1 MALPASPSIVVLEN
15 DQSIYVPNTQS
26 SIVGIIGFAD
36 KGPDN
41 KATLITSQNQ
51 LLTVF
56 GKPKSEIPGQGL
68 EGALE
73 ILEATNQLYFVRA
86 VNTSAAAASANIDIG
101 FCPAVIVPSS
111 LPSVIGS
118 SIYYSVT
125 DNAGVAQ
132 VTGTVLLTSSTNATT
147 NEEIFLE
154 KFDPEVVSDQPIIAT
169 KDTAGNL
176 YLVGRY
182 AGALSKLQ
190 VSSNAATIVFSGVGA
205 SGQALAS
212 AQNITV
218 SGGTASKSGSNGLY
232 AKASAKYYGTGYSL
246 ATLRDGSI
254 QGVSVEVENKSI
266 RDNFVVNSEGAE
278 RERFLVELSPSS
290 AGSIEFLLTTVDL
303 NNKSDYV
310 NVEIESNQANFTM
323 QDNFADQISTSKA
336 FTFGGASVTSTPRF
350 LKLIEGTYGLAGG
363 NSGYSTTEEGTDA
376 DFTGL
381 IGTGALKSGMYA
393 LDDDALNI
401 SVACIPGIS
410 DDSVQNALITL
421 AETSKNFVAVVS
433 PPYGLNSVQEA
444 VDWMNGRKTR
454 TAPINNSYAAVYWPW
469 VQVFNYFAGADEW
482 YDPAIF
488 AVRQYVFTDSVAEP
502 WFAPAG
508 FRRGRLTKPTDVEIL
523 LNQGDKDTLYVNN
536 VNPIT
541 KDQTG
546 GIAVFGQ
553 KTAQRLPTALDRVN
567 VRRLMIF
574 VRKTLL
580 ELGKPFQFEPN
591 DALTWES
598 VETTIQ
604 PFLEDLKNRRAIVDG
619 AVKCDS
625 STNTPLRVDRNELW
639 CSVTIKPT
647 KVAETIVFEV
657 NLTNQSA
664 TVNG

>member
-1 MALPASPSIVVLEN
+1 MALPTSPSVVVLEN

-36 KGPDN
+36 KGPND

-51 LLTVF
+51 LLNVF
-56 GKPKSEIPGQGL
+56 GRPKSEIPGQGL

-86 VNTSAAAASANIDIG
+86 VNSNAAYASVSASLG
-101 FCPAVIVPSS
+101 FCPAVVVPPS
-111 LPSVIGS
+111 LPSIIGS
-118 SIYYSVT
+118 SLYYAVT

-132 VTGTVLLTSSTNATT
+132 VTGTILLTSSVNATT

-176 YLVGRY
+176 FLVGRY
-182 AGALSKLQ
+182 AGNSARLQ

-205 SGQALAS
+205 SGQFLTS
-212 AQNITV
+212 AQNVIA
-218 SGGTASKSGSNGLY
+218 SGGTATKTGSAGLC
-232 AKASAKYYGTGYSL
+232 AKVTAKYYGTGYSL

-254 QGVSVEVENKSI
+254 QGVSVEIENKSI
-266 RDNFVVNSEGAE
+266 RDNFVINVEGAE

-290 AGSIEFLLTTVDL
+290 SASVEFILTTDEI
-303 NNKSDYV
+303 NNQSDYV
-310 NVEIESNQANFTM
+310 NVEILSNGLNYAVE
-323 QDNFADQISTSKA
+323 DDFADTLPSAKA
-336 FTFGGASVTSTPRF
+336 FTYQGASVTSTPRF
-350 LKLIEGTYGLAGG
+350 LKFVEATEGLTGG
-363 NSGYSTTEEGTDA
+363 NSGYSTTETGTNA

-381 IGTGALKSGMYA
+381 IGTPANKSGMYA

-401 SVACIPGIS
+401 SVAAIPGIS
-410 DDSVQNALITL
+410 DDSVQNALINL

-482 YDPAIF
+482 YDPSIF

-508 FRRGRLTKPTDVEIL
+508 YRRGRLTKPTDTEIL
-523 LNQGDKDTLYVNN
+523 LNQGDKDSLYVNN
-536 VNPIT
+536 INPVV
-541 KDQTG
+541 KDETG

-574 VRKTLL
+574 IRKTLL
-580 ELGKPFQFEPN
+580 QLGRPFQFEPN
-591 DALTWES
+591 DALTWEN
-598 VETTIQ
+598 VEAAIQ
-604 PFLEDLKNRRAIVDG
+604 PFIEDLKNRRAIVEG
-619 AVKCDS
+619 AVQCDA
-625 STNTPLRVDRNELW
+625 STNTPIRVDRNELW

-647 KVAETIVFEV
+647 KVAESIVFEV

>member
-15 DQSIYVPNTQS
+15 DQSIYVPNAQS

-51 LLTVF
+51 LLNVF
-56 GKPKSEIPGQGL
+56 GRPKSEIPGQGL

-86 VNTSAAAASANIDIG
+86 VNTSAAYAIASATLG
-101 FCPAVIVPSS
+101 FCPAVVVPPG

-118 SIYYSVT
+118 SIYYSIT
-125 DNAGVAQ
+125 DNDGVAQ
-132 VTGTVLLTSSTNATT
+132 VTGTVLLTSSNNATT

-154 KFDPEVVSDQPIIAT
+154 KFDPEVVSDQPLIAI
-169 KDTAGNL
+169 KDSSGNLFLVGRNAGNL
-176 YLVGRY
+176 AR
-182 AGALSKLQ
+182 LQ
-190 VSSNAATIVFSGVGA
+190 VSSNNASIVFSGVGA
-205 SGQALAS
+205 SGQFLAS
-212 AQNITV
+212 AQNV
-218 SGGTASKSGSNGLY
+218 VASGGTAIKTGAAGLY
-232 AKASAKYYGTGYSL
+232 AKISAKYSGTGYSL

-254 QGVSVEVENKSI
+254 QGVSVEIENKSI
-266 RDNFVVNSEGAE
+266 RDNFVINVEGAE

-290 AGSIEFLLTTVDL
+290 SASVEFLLTTDEI

-310 NVEIESNQANFTM
+310 NVEILSDAANYAVE
-323 QDNFADQISTSKA
+323 DDFADPLPSTKA
-336 FTFGGASVTSTPRF
+336 FTFQGATVTSTPRF
-350 LKLIEGTYGLAGG
+350 LKFVAETNGLIGG
-363 NSGYSTTEEGTDA
+363 NSGYSTTEAGTNA

-381 IGTGALKSGMYA
+381 IGTAALKSGMYA

-421 AETSKNFVAVVS
+421 AETSKNFVAVVA

-454 TAPINNSYAAVYWPW
+454 TSPINNSYAAVYWPW

-508 FRRGRLTKPTDVEIL
+508 FRRGRLTKPTDVELL
-523 LNQGDKDTLYVNN
+523 LNQGDKDALYINN
-536 VNPIT
+536 INPIT

-574 VRKTLL
+574 IRKTLL

-598 VETTIQ
+598 VESSIQ
-604 PFLEDLKNRRAIVDG
+604 PFIDDLKNRRAIVDG
-619 AVKCDS
+619 AVQCDS
-625 STNTPLRVDRNELW
+625 STNTPIRVDRNELW

>member
-51 LLTVF
+51 LLNVF

-86 VNTSAAAASANIDIG
+86 VNASAEYATASATLG
-101 FCPAVIVPSS
+101 FCPAVLVSGIAAS
-111 LPSVIGS
+111 LINS
-118 SIYYSVT
+118 SIFYSLKDSTGAVQ
-125 DNAGVAQ
+125 A
-132 VTGTVLLTSSTNATT
+132 TGTVLLTSSVNATS
-147 NEEIFLE
+147 NSDILLE
-154 KFDPEVVSDQPIIAT
+154 KFDPEVVSDQKVIAINT
-169 KDTAGNL
+169 TSGVF
-176 YLVGRY
+176 LVSKY
-182 AGALSKLQ
+182 AGELATLQ
-190 VSSNAATIVFSGVGA
+190 VSGNFGGALAAVNA
-205 SGQALAS
+205 SGDVTSFTNNVTA
-212 AQNITV
+212 
-218 SGGTASKSGSNGLY
+218 SGGTFTKTGANGLY
-232 AKASAKYYGTGYSL
+232 AKVSSKYYGTAYSL
-246 ATLRDGSI
+246 ETLRDGSI
-254 QGVSVEVENKSI
+254 QGVSIEIDNKSV
-266 RDNFVVNSEGAE
+266 RDDLSINSEGSQ
-278 RERFLVELSPSS
+278 RERFLVQLSPSS
-290 AGSIEFLLTTVDL
+290 AASVEFILNTVDL
-303 NNKSDYV
+303 NNQSDYV
-310 NVEIESNQANFTM
+310 NVEIQSNGSEFTIP
-323 QDNFADQISTSKA
+323 DEFSDKLAVSKA
-336 FTFGGASVTSTPRF
+336 SAFAGTSVTSTPRF
-350 LKLIEGTYGLAGG
+350 VKFVEQNVGLTGG
-363 NSGYSTTEEGTDA
+363 NSGYSTTETGTNA

-381 IGTGALKSGMYA
+381 IGTPSLKSGMYA

-410 DDSVQNALITL
+410 DDTVQNALITL

-433 PPYGLNSVQEA
+433 PPYAVGTVQDA

-454 TAPINNSYAAVYWPW
+454 TSPINSSYAAAYWPW
-469 VQVFNYFAGADEW
+469 VQVFNFFAGADEW

-508 FRRGRLTKPTDVEIL
+508 FRRGRLTKPTDVELL
-523 LNQGDKDTLYVNN
+523 LNQGDKDTLYLNN
-536 VNPIT
+536 INPVT

-546 GIAVFGQ
+546 GIAIYGQ
-553 KTAQRLPTALDRVN
+553 KTTQRLTTALDRVN

-591 DALTWES
+591 DELTWEN
-598 VETTIQ
+598 VESSIQ
-604 PFLEDLKNRRAIVDG
+604 PFIDDLKNRRAIVEG

-625 STNTPLRVDRNELW
+625 STNTPTRVDRNELW

-647 KVAETIVFEV
+647 KVSESIVFEV

>member
-36 KGPDN
+36 KGPND

-51 LLTVF
+51 LLNIF
-56 GKPKSEIPGQGL
+56 GRPNSDIPGQAL

-86 VNTSAAAASANIDIG
+86 VGASKAYASALGTLG
-101 FCPAVIVPSS
+101 FCPAVLVSS
-111 LPSVIGS
+111 MTTSIIGS
-118 SIYYSVT
+118 SLYYSIT
-125 DNAGVAQ
+125 DNAGDVQA
-132 VTGTVLLTSSTNATT
+132 TGTVLLTSSINATT
-147 NEEIFLE
+147 NDEILLE
-154 KFDPEVVSDQPIIAT
+154 KFDPEVISDQKLIAI
-169 KDTAGNL
+169 KDSTSGIF
-176 YLVGRY
+176 LVSRY
-182 AGALSKLQ
+182 AGTNTRLQ
-190 VSSNAATIVFSGVGA
+190 VSANFGSFLAPINSGGDNGSFA
-205 SGQALAS
+205 SD
-212 AQNITV
+212 ITA
-218 SGGTASKSGSNGLY
+218 SGGTFTKAGAAGLY
-232 AKASAKYYGTGYSL
+232 ANILAKYYGTGYTL
-246 ATLRDGSI
+246 ETLRDGSI
-254 QGVSVEVENKSI
+254 QGVSVEVLNKSI
-266 RDNFVVNSEGAE
+266 RDEVNVNSEGAQ
-278 RERFLVELSPSS
+278 RERFSVELSPSS
-290 AGSIEFLLTTVDL
+290 ANSIEYIFNVDDL
-303 NNKSDYV
+303 NNQSDYI
-310 NVEIESNQANFTM
+310 NVEIESNGSNFTIP
-323 QDNFADQISTSKA
+323 DDFVSKLGTSKA
-336 FTFGGASVTSTPRF
+336 STYAGASVTSTPRF
-350 LKLIEGTYGLAGG
+350 VKLVEETVGLAGG
-363 NSGYSTTEEGTDA
+363 NSGYSTTETGTNA

-381 IGTGALKSGMYA
+381 IGTAAAKSGMYA

-410 DDSVQNALITL
+410 DDSVQNALINL

-433 PPYGLNSVQEA
+433 PPFGISTVQEA

-454 TAPINNSYAAVYWPW
+454 TSPINSSYAAVYWPW

-508 FRRGRLTKPTDVEIL
+508 FRRGRLTKPTDVWLL
-523 LNQGDKDTLYVNN
+523 LNQGDKDALYLNN
-536 VNPIT
+536 INPVT

-546 GIAVFGQ
+546 GIAIFGQ
-553 KTAQRLPTALDRVN
+553 KTAQRLATALDRVN

-591 DALTWES
+591 DSLTWEN
-598 VETTIQ
+598 VESAIS
-604 PFLEDLKNRRAIVDG
+604 PFIDDLKNRRAIVEG

-625 STNTPLRVDRNELW
+625 TTNTPSRVDRNELW

-647 KVAETIVFEV
+647 KVSESIVFEV

>member
-51 LLTVF
+51 LLNIF

-86 VNTSAAAASANIDIG
+86 VNTSAAYATASATLG
-101 FCPAVIVPSS
+101 FCPSVLVSGIAGS
-111 LPSVIGS
+111 LINS
-118 SIYYSVT
+118 SIYYSLKDSTGAVQ
-125 DNAGVAQ
+125 A
-132 VTGTVLLTSSTNATT
+132 TGTVLLTSSVNATS
-147 NEEIFLE
+147 NSDILLE
-154 KFDPEVVSDQPIIAT
+154 KFDPEVASDQKVIAIN
-169 KDTAGNL
+169 TASGVF
-176 YLVGRY
+176 LVSRY
-182 AGALSKLQ
+182 AGALATLQ
-190 VSSNAATIVFSGVGA
+190 VSGNFGAALGAVNA
-205 SGQALAS
+205 SGDVAS
-212 AQNITV
+212 FAANVTA
-218 SGGTASKSGSNGLY
+218 SGGTFTKTGADGLY
-232 AKASAKYYGTGYSL
+232 AKISSKYYGTAYSL
-246 ATLRDGSI
+246 ETLRDGSI
-254 QGVSVEVENKSI
+254 QGVSVEIDNKSI
-266 RDNFVVNSEGAE
+266 RDDLSINSEGSQ
-278 RERFLVELSPSS
+278 RERFLVQLSPSS
-290 AGSIEFLLTTVDL
+290 AGSVEFILNTVDL
-303 NNKSDYV
+303 NNQSDYI
-310 NVEIESNQANFTM
+310 NVQLQSNGVAFDI
-323 QDNFADQISTSKA
+323 QDEFSDKLVASKA
-336 FTFGGASVTSTPRF
+336 STHGTTSVTSTPRF
-350 LKLIEGTYGLAGG
+350 VKFVEQTAGLAGG
-363 NSGYSTTEEGTDA
+363 DSGYSTTETGTNA

-381 IGTGALKSGMYA
+381 IGTPSLKSGMYA

-401 SVACIPGIS
+401 SVACIPGIT
-410 DDSVQNALITL
+410 DDTVQNALITL

-433 PPYGLNSVQEA
+433 PPYAIGTVQDA

-454 TAPINNSYAAVYWPW
+454 TAPINSSYAAAYWPW

-508 FRRGRLTKPTDVEIL
+508 FRRGRLTKPTDVELL
-523 LNQGDKDTLYVNN
+523 LNQGDKDTLYLNN
-536 VNPIT
+536 INPVT

-546 GIAVFGQ
+546 GIAIYGQ
-553 KTAQRLPTALDRVN
+553 KTTQRLTTALDRVN

-591 DALTWES
+591 DELTWEN
-598 VETTIQ
+598 VESSIQ
-604 PFLEDLKNRRAIVDG
+604 PFIDDLKNRRAIVEG

-625 STNTPLRVDRNELW
+625 STNTPTRVDRNELW

-647 KVAETIVFEV
+647 KVSESIVFEV